1 MDATALLGDDP
12 DASDVSLDARV
23 LPPLR
28 QDLRLIPDQGGAR
41 AGEWSGNWR
50 IHDPAAHRFFAIDQD
65 TVGMLAQWH
74 QGTVGALRL
83 AVARSSGR
91 TPDEQK
97 ILGLIEFLQRH
108 DLLAPAPGETYARL
122 RQQRAAQKRSLATRL
137 LHGYLFFKVP
147 LARPDVFLRRT
158 LPWVTV
164 FFSRLFWIL
173 AALLGVLSLYLV
185 SRQWDTFLS
194 TFPDMISATGLI
206 AFGLSLALV
215 KTLHELGHGY
225 TAVRLGS
232 RVTTMGVAFVVMTP
246 ILYTDTTDAW
256 RLPRRQRVLIDSA
269 GMAVE
274 LLVAVLATLAWV
286 FLPDGAWR
294 NVAFALATTS
304 WVLSLAVNLNPLM
317 RFDGYYLFSDLIG
330 IPSLQDRSF
339 AMARWWMRERLFGYG
354 DEQPEPTYGSTRTL
368 FIVFAYATWIY
379 RFFLF
384 LAIALLIYHYFFKI
398 LGIFLFVV
406 EIGWFIA
413 LPIWREMK
421 VWVRRRHEVGR
432 QAFVTMMVVA
442 ILAAVLLVPLPY
454 TVRIPAV
461 LTATE
466 QAPAFA
472 PRPARL
478 EAVRVRQGETVRA
491 GQILMA
497 LSASEIEQQLDAARE
512 RERLLNER
520 LDRRS
525 ADRKD
530 LSESLTLTREVQLE
544 RDRIAGLERERA
556 RLAVRAPIDGV
567 VVELALEL
575 SPGRWVDEKT
585 RLALI
590 AAPDSLEARG
600 YIDADDLHRIREG
613 DAGEFVDEQRLMPA
627 RAIQVSRV
635 GAAANDTLDNWVLT
649 SAHGGDVPARQFE
662 GRLRAEQAVFEVA
675 GDVTDL
681 SRHTLPLT
689 ELRGEMQ
696 IRGEPISLASRLVRR
711 VASVLLREAGA

>member
-1 MDATALLGDDP
+1 
-12 DASDVSLDARV
+12 
-23 LPPLR
+23 
-28 QDLRLIPDQGGAR
+28 
-41 AGEWSGNWR
+41 
-50 IHDPAAHRFFAIDQD
+50 
-65 TVGMLAQWH
+65 
-74 QGTVGALRL
+74 
-83 AVARSSGR
+83 
-91 TPDEQK
+91 
-97 ILGLIEFLQRH
+97 
-108 DLLAPAPGETYARL
+108 
-122 RQQRAAQKRSLATRL
+122 
-137 LHGYLFFKVP
+137 
-147 LARPDVFLRRT
+147 
-158 LPWVTV
+158 
-164 FFSRLFWIL
+164 
-173 AALLGVLSLYLV
+173 
-185 SRQWDTFLS
+185 
-194 TFPDMISATGLI
+194 
-206 AFGLSLALV
+206 
-215 KTLHELGHGY
+215 
-225 TAVRLGS
+225 
-232 RVTTMGVAFVVMTP
+232 
-246 ILYTDTTDAW
+246 
-256 RLPRRQRVLIDSA
+256 
-269 GMAVE
+269 
-274 LLVAVLATLAWV
+274 VLATLAWV

-294 NVAFALATTS
+294 NVVFALATTS

-354 DEQPEPTYGSTRTL
+354 DEQPEPTYGPTRTL
-368 FIVFAYATWIY
+368 FFVFAYATWIY

-384 LAIALLIYHYFFKI
+384 LAIALLVYHYFFKI

-406 EIGWFIA
+406 EIGWFIV

-432 QAFVTMMVVA
+432 QAFVTMGVVV

-497 LSASEIEQQLDAARE
+497 LSASEIEQQLAAARE

-600 YIDADDLHRIREG
+600 YINADDLHRIREG

-662 GRLRAEQAVFEVA
+662 GRLRAEKAVFEVA

-681 SRHTLPLT
+681 SRHALPLT

-696 IRGEPISLASRLVRR
+696 IRGEPISLASRLARR
-711 VASVLLREAGA
+711 IASVLLREAGA